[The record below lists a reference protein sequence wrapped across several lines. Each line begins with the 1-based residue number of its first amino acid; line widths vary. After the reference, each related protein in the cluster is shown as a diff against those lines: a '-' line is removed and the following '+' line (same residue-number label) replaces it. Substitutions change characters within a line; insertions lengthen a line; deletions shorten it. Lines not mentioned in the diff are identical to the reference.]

1 MTEIK
6 KVPDAV
12 NDAVYE
18 MLTSEDD
25 GRVCRDIPE
34 SACKEQPGNFVR
46 HVVSLG
52 LTKSGDG
59 LLDPKL
65 VLSWLLG
72 ALGAP
77 AFIIGLLVPVR
88 EAGALLPQLVLAP
101 IIRLRQVRKWTWA
114 LGSLVQ
120 GLCVLG
126 MAVVA
131 LTFEGA
137 VAGWFILGLLAV
149 LAIARS
155 ACSASYKDVLGKTV
169 SKSTRGTA
177 TGTAGT
183 IAASVVL
190 AFGAVLSIGL
200 LEPTVPLIATVL
212 FVAGGCWLLAAVV
225 FSTLTEEAGAT
236 EGGGSAL
243 KHAIEQFSY
252 LKSDPQLG
260 LFIGARALL
269 IATAL
274 APPYFMAL
282 AGSTD
287 GGALGELGPFV
298 LASGIA
304 AMLSSYIW
312 GRLSDKS
319 SRKVLMLSGIVGGL
333 ALLVAAIL
341 PGMMPGQSL
350 SLPLAGVLFALVIAY
365 QGVRLGRATHIV
377 DMANEDTRATY
388 TALSNT
394 IVGVLLLVAGAFGV
408 VATYFGTTVVLGLFS
423 AMCFMAT
430 AVAAKLHE
438 VQVD

>member
-1 MTEIK
+1 MTKENK
-6 KVPDAV
+6 TPEALNK
-12 NDAVYE
+12 AVYE

-25 GRVCRDIPE
+25 GRVCKDIPD
-34 SACKEQPGNFVR
+34 SACNEQPGNFVR
-46 HVVSLG
+46 HVISLG

-77 AFIIGLLVPVR
+77 AYIIGLLVPVR

-101 IIRLRQVRKWTWA
+101 VIRLQQVRKWVWA
-114 LGSLVQ
+114 IGSLVQ

-126 MAVVA
+126 MAAAA
-131 LTFEGA
+131 LMFEGA
-137 VAGWFILGLLAV
+137 AVGWIILVLLAV
-149 LAIARS
+149 LAVARS

-190 AFGAVLSIGL
+190 LFGAVLSVGL
-200 LEPTVPLIATVL
+200 LEPSVPLITAVL
-212 FVAGGCWLLAAVV
+212 FLAGGCWILAAVV
-225 FSTLTEEAGAT
+225 FSTLTEEPGAT
-236 EGGGSAL
+236 EGGGNAL
-243 KHAIEQFSY
+243 KHAINQFSY
-252 LKSDPQLG
+252 LKTDPQLG
-260 LFIGARALL
+260 LFIGTRALL

-274 APPYFMAL
+274 APPYFMTL

-287 GGALGELGPFV
+287 GNAIGELGPFV
-298 LASGIA
+298 LASGLA
-304 AMLSSYIW
+304 AMVSSYIW

-319 SRKVLMLSGIVGGL
+319 SRKVLMLAGVFGGL
-333 ALLVAAIL
+333 ALMVAAAL
-341 PGMMPGQSL
+341 PHMIGADALKL
-350 SLPLAGVLFALVIAY
+350 SLAVVLFILVIAY

-394 IVGVLLLVAGAFGV
+394 IVGVLLLVAGAFGA
-408 VATYFGTTVVLGLFS
+408 VATYFGTTVVLGLF
-423 AMCFMAT
+423 AVMCFMAT
-430 AVAAKLHE
+430 AVASRLDE
-438 VQVD
+438 VQSD